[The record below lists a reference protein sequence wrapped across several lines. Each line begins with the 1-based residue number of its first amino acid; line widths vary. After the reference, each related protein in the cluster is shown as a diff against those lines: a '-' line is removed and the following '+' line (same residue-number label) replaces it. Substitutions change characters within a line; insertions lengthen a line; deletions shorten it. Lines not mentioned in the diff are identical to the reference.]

1 MVLLLSTLIIV
12 IMSMALAAFGQ
23 MHTETLLNACKEK
36 TQVMKL
42 IQGKPEVVGEKIAG
56 LCHGYLVGVYDALVE
71 SKVICAPS
79 DLPTPEYL
87 YSVLQTLL
95 EGRTFGLCKVSRRGH
110 PGRLPARIRVR
121 RKEKVRNRTT

>member
-1 MVLLLSTLIIV
+1 MVLLLSTLIIP
-12 IMSMALAAFGQ
+12 IIIIPIIPAAFGQ
-23 MHTETLLNACKEK
+23 MRTETLLNACKEK

-87 YSVLQTLL
+87 YSVL
-95 EGRTFGLCKVSRRGH
+95 ETFLKIEPSGSAK
-110 PGRLPARIRVR
+110 PAVEVTQAAYQRAFSCEEK
-121 RKEKVRNRTT
+121 RK